1 VTAMVD
7 DVAPTKLL
15 LIVEDDPALRRVLT
29 IAMQHAGFFVNQ
41 VDSGTEALTRLE
53 QGDVS
58 GVLLDLG
65 LPDGR
70 SVDVLNWLHDHE
82 DQPPWLVLSA
92 TDPSDAV
99 QIDDS
104 IGDRFVPKPFD
115 PWVLIERVKAMTAD
129 DKGGC

>member
-1 VTAMVD
+1 VTAMLD
-7 DVAPTKLL
+7 YVAPTKPL

-29 IAMQHAGFFVNQ
+29 IAMQHAGFFVDQASN
-41 VDSGTEALTRLE
+41 GAEAVERLE
-53 QGDVS
+53 QGEVS

-70 SVDVLNWLHDHE
+70 SSDVLTWLHNHE

-92 TDPSDAV
+92 MDPADAV

-104 IGDRFVPKPFD
+104 IVGRFIPKPFD
-115 PWVLIERVKAMTAD
+115 PWALIERVKDMTAD
-129 DKGGC
+129 EGGY

>member
-1 VTAMVD
+1 MTAMLD
-7 DVAPTKLL
+7 YVAPTKPL

-29 IAMQHAGFFVNQ
+29 IAMQHAGFFVDQ
-41 VDSGTEALTRLE
+41 VGSGAEALARLE
-53 QGDVS
+53 HGDVS

-70 SVDVLNWLHDHE
+70 SGDVLNWLHNHE

-92 TDPSDAV
+92 MDPSDAA

-104 IGDRFVPKPFD
+104 IGGRFIPKPFD
-115 PWVLIERVKAMTAD
+115 PWVLIERVKAMTAED
-129 DKGGC
+129 EGGY